1 MNQSIQELIQ
11 KNKSHA
17 IDLSEASDIMPKDL
31 KEHQIRIYNAVL
43 DSEYL
48 SNEHLKD
55 LIDAVIESRKKKKKK
70 TIVNMLQ
77 DDEMFN
83 ERGMDG
89 VKAWNDAQDDT
100 IKELLAIKKLL

>member
-31 KEHQIRIYNAVL
+31 KEHQIRIYNAV
-43 DSEYL
+43 
-48 SNEHLKD
+48 
-55 LIDAVIESRKKKKKK
+55 IDAVIESREKAKKK

-83 ERGMDG
+83 KRGMDG
-89 VKAWNDAQDDT
+89 VKAWNEAIDDT
-100 IKELLAIKKLL
+100 IKELQAIKELL

>member
-55 LIDAVIESRKKKKKK
+55 LIDAVIEDEDTVEFGEAKFENDMDNKLSDGY
-70 TIVNMLQ
+70 TIGYNQ
-77 DDEMFN
+77 A
-83 ERGMDG
+83 
-89 VKAWNDAQDDT
+89 KQDT
-100 IKELLAIKKLL
+100 IKKLQAIKKLL

>member
-55 LIDAVIESRKKKKKK
+55 LIDAVIEDEEKKL
-70 TIVNMLQ
+70 VP
-77 DDEMFN
+77 EGSEGEFN
-83 ERGMDG
+83 YGWDMAKG
-89 VKAWNDAQDDT
+89 DT